1 MVFPDHISS
10 CCIYVNCRKN
20 HFYIF
25 FRSSTLKWDY
35 QWLVCIYIH
44 IYIYIYI
51 YIYLNTTGFWCLFKC
66 LNLTRLPLCLMYSPF
81 GFSSGLNF
89 LMKWSSEHSFKI
101 LLFSFILKKRKIL
114 NVPFAHMCKCLST
127 SIFSYLGYRIC

>member
-1 MVFPDHISS
+1 MAFPDPFSS
-10 CCIYVNCRKN
+10 CCIYIHCRKTT
-20 HFYIF
+20 FT
-25 FRSSTLKWDY
+25 SSLGHLHWSG
-35 QWLVCIYIH
+35 IIH
-44 IYIYIYI
+44 DLFVYIYIYIYI

-66 LNLTRLPLCLMYSPF
+66 LNLTRLPLCLMYSAF

-127 SIFSYLGYRIC
+127 SIFSYLGYQMC